1 MGCIIVSSPQQGLP
15 AQNGATTKEAFPSLM
30 MARKSELTFCH
41 TKLQNGKNHLSS
53 LIACKQTLFIILK
66 ILESSTIF
74 YAFTLQSQ
82 KVYAFMDLLIDQV
95 ARSTCL

>member
-1 MGCIIVSSPQQGLP
+1 MYHCIISTARFAGSKLSYHKGGLSKP
-15 AQNGATTKEAFPSLM
+15 YDGKKVRAICLVFAM
-30 MARKSELTFCH
+30 
-41 TKLQNGKNHLSS
+41 QNGKNHLSS

-66 ILESSTIF
+66 ILESSTVF

-95 ARSTCL
+95 ARSTRL

>member
-1 MGCIIVSSPQQGLP
+1 M
-15 AQNGATTKEAFPSLM
+15 
-30 MARKSELTFCH
+30 
-41 TKLQNGKNHLSS
+41 QNGKNHLSS

-66 ILESSTIF
+66 ILESSTVF

-95 ARSTCL
+95 ARSTRLWGTGGNGLVIRLPIAK